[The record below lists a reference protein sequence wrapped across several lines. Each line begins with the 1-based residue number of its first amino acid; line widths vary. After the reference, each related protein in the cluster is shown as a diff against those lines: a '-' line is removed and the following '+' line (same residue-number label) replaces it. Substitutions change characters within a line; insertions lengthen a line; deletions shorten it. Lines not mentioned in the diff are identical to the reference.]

1 MKFLDQREYEHI
13 PYHTV
18 TDGEN
23 GEQIINELNVK
34 KAGCGLCCSAMAVDI
49 LTDRSPSLE
58 EIVEIAESCGAGRG
72 RGTNMKT
79 LSSVVADKFGL
90 EYSST
95 SDLGE
100 AIRHLQAGG
109 VIVAHMGV
117 PVGAEIGLFAQIGHY
132 ILLISTD
139 GEEFCILDPYYKPGK
154 FDIPARA
161 GKVNDKNAPYLYC
174 NVSTLDAETKPDR
187 IKYYMLKRRKTV

>member
-58 EIVEIAESCGAGRG
+58 EIVEIAETTEA
-72 RGTNMKT
+72 
-79 LSSVVADKFGL
+79 
-90 EYSST
+90 
-95 SDLGE
+95 E
-100 AIRHLQAGG
+100 AI
-109 VIVAHMGV
+109 
-117 PVGAEIGLFAQIGHY
+117 
-132 ILLISTD
+132 
-139 GEEFCILDPYYKPGK
+139 EEE
-154 FDIPARA
+154 A
-161 GKVNDKNAPYLYC
+161 
-174 NVSTLDAETKPDR
+174 TET
-187 IKYYMLKRRKTV
+187 ITE